1 VIPSHAFESSCRSCL
16 FSSHES
22 SPLKIKRRPSMRFL
36 GQFGARSSGAFEP
49 AQQIAEWAAAFSAA
63 AKPNSGSWSN
73 PNKQGKHLHGRPR
86 ADARRAGFIRALPT
100 SGLGCVVFRSWFPFE
115 RLLPMAGTVP
125 LTRVRDNLPSAP
137 RFLCDSVGNGLMT
150 SAESAAAAVV
160 HPLVDML
167 HASWRLLLL

>member
-1 VIPSHAFESSCRSCL
+1 
-16 FSSHES
+16 
-22 SPLKIKRRPSMRFL
+22 M
-36 GQFGARSSGAFEP
+36 
-49 AQQIAEWAAAFSAA
+49 AFSAA

-86 ADARRAGFIRALPT
+86 ADAGRAGFIRAFPT
-100 SGLGCVVFRSWFPFE
+100 SGCVSFSELFDTHLPPID
-115 RLLPMAGTVP
+115 LPPMAGNVP
-125 LTRVRDNLPSAP
+125 LTRVRDNHPSVPLPLCPSAP
-137 RFLCDSVGNGLMT
+137 QFLCDSVGNGRMT